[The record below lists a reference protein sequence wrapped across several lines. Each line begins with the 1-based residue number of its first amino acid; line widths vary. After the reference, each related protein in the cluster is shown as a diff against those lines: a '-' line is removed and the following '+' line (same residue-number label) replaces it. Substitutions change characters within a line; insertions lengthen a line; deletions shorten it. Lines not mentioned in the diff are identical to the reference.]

1 MSTSGGFGLADGCYP
16 IPPALQLV
24 KRFIVGHSAAGARA
38 QGLEVAALLR
48 GSMRPFGLDGLGGA
62 AKHLL
67 DRPACRGLAERFLR
81 PVEQFQVKLD
91 RGALDGGW
99 LST

>member
-62 AKHLL
+62 AKRLL
-67 DRPACRGLAERFLR
+67 AGERLRSGDTWSVVADHAEVS
-81 PVEQFQVKLD
+81 PVSNPSAK
-91 RGALDGGW
+91 RTK
-99 LST
+99 SKT